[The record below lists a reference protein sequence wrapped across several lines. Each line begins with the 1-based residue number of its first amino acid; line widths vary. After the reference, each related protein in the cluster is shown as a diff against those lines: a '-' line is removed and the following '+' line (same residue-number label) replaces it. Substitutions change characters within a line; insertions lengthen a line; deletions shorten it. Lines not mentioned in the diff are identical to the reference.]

1 MGSVFGKGGKDY
13 VSGYRYFFS
22 VLAGICRGPVDEIYL
37 IKSDGKV
44 FWDGTNI
51 RPGTFLPGQAN
62 ATDPVRPPD
71 TDTVASA
78 GYPGGPMTDNTETII
93 WQPQLYGGDKG
104 EGGID
109 GMMWLYMG
117 AKDQIVAAG
126 DYIHEVMAPM
136 LLSAFRGV
144 VTVFYDGQVTAN
156 NPYPKAW
163 NYRVRRALKGWD
175 GPVWYPEAA
184 IIALTD
190 PAIPTYSG
198 GVDYAFTSTN
208 FYSGN
213 TELEGGEST
222 GSSQVATSSW
232 SNGQRTVSTYTA
244 TGGTTSQ
251 VVVPLQYNQI
261 KAMNPAHIIYECV
274 TNRDWGRGLDR
285 ALVDHVSFADAANI
299 LYGEHFGLCI
309 KWSRTEDVDAF
320 IQIVLDH
327 IGGAVYTNRVSG
339 LLCLRLLRGGYDVS
353 SLSVFDYNS
362 GLIEIGNIET
372 AAQGVTANEVVVRYH
387 SPVIDADKE
396 ARQQNIAVID
406 QLGCVFSVSV
416 QYPGIPTS
424 DLALRVAQR
433 DLKIASA
440 GWKKVEFKLDR
451 RAYRLHPGD
460 VIVLNA
466 PDRGL
471 ANMIVR
477 VATVEDSVMTDGTI
491 SVVGSQD
498 IYGLPLASALFQQ
511 PQGAEYFEPNRLP
524 GLVQNYYA
532 NDTTW
537 RDQKK
542 ARGDETPDYYDH
554 TLFNGPGYMIYVA
567 APPTA
572 SSLNFSIQTW
582 SAPGSS
588 AIIPPFETTGTSRF
602 CLLSKLDKDIGVYD
616 TVFTITGR
624 IQPSTVAVG
633 RCLLI
638 TRFIGNHEFMRID
651 AISRNPTTGKVTLTV
666 ARGCIDTPAIPHKAG
681 DQVWDYDGASIDA
694 EEFPYGYLVAIR
706 ALVHTSLGDGAPN
719 GAYYTSVF
727 GRAARPYHGADFR
740 LNGYP
745 RDATPNLTG
754 DLTFTWK
761 HRNRITQSD
770 QLVGELESEVAPE
783 PNTYYGVFLMR
794 ETGPGNWF
802 ISGVDNIYGAPSVS
816 FRIGHTGTASN
827 TITIPADVLA
837 RTGWTGNT
845 LTALLQTYRFN
856 PTESGIQGIPIS
868 DFGNEP
874 RIVFY
879 YGAADVVPS
888 DAEGFNYEFD
898 LNFGS

>member
-1 MGSVFGKGGKDY
+1 
-13 VSGYRYFFS
+13 
-22 VLAGICRGPVDEIYL
+22 
-37 IKSDGKV
+37 
-44 FWDGTNI
+44 
-51 RPGTFLPGQAN
+51 
-62 ATDPVRPPD
+62 
-71 TDTVASA
+71 
-78 GYPGGPMTDNTETII
+78 
-93 WQPQLYGGDKG
+93 
-104 EGGID
+104 
-109 GMMWLYMG
+109 
-117 AKDQIVAAG
+117 
-126 DYIHEVMAPM
+126 
-136 LLSAFRGV
+136 
-144 VTVFYDGQVTAN
+144 
-156 NPYPKAW
+156 
-163 NYRVRRALKGWD
+163 
-175 GPVWYPEAA
+175 
-184 IIALTD
+184 LTD
-190 PAIPTYSG
+190 PAIPTYSENP
-198 GVDYAFTSTN
+198 DYSLTQTTY
-208 FYSGN
+208 YSGN

-222 GSSQVATSSW
+222 GSNQFATSSW
-232 SNGQRTVSTYTA
+232 SNGQRTVSTYNA
-244 TGGTTSQ
+244 VGGTTSQ
-251 VVVPLQYNQI
+251 IVVPLQYNQI

-299 LYGEHFGLCI
+299 LYDEHFGLCI

-327 IGGAVYTNRVSG
+327 IGGVVYTNRVSG
-339 LLCLRLLRGGYDVS
+339 LLCLRLLRGGYDRIVA
-353 SLSVFDYNS
+353 LSVFDYNT

-372 AAQGVTANEVVVRYH
+372 AAQGVTANEIVVRYH

-406 QLGCVFSVSV
+406 QLGCVFSVTV

-466 PDRGL
+466 PDRGM

-498 IYGLPLASALFQQ
+498 IYGLPLASALFKQ

-524 GLVQNYYA
+524 GLVQDYYA

-554 TLFNGPGYMIYVA
+554 TLWNGPGYMIYVA

-572 SSLNFSIQTW
+572 SSLNFGVQTMYAERLSGGTGAWRVFPNGSILSDW
-582 SAPGSS
+582 
-588 AIIPPFETTGTSRF
+588 ETSGHQPVLS
-602 CLLSKLDKDIGVYD
+602 LSKLDRDIGVYD

-633 RCLLI
+633 RCILI
-638 TRFIGNHEFMRID
+638 TRFIGDHEFMRID

-666 ARGCIDTPAIPHKAG
+666 ARGCVDTPAIPHKAG
-681 DQVWDYDGASIDA
+681 DQVWDYDGATVDLQ
-694 EEFPYGYLVAIR
+694 EFSYNSLVGIR
-706 ALVHTSLGDGAPN
+706 AVVHTSLGDGAPN
-719 GAYYTSVF
+719 GGYYTSVF

-745 RDATPNLTG
+745 RDATPTLWRSDVHVEAPQPDHAVRSVGRRARVRGCTG
-754 DLTFTWK
+754 AEHLLRRVHYARKRSW
-761 HRNRITQSD
+761 R
-770 QLVGELESEVAPE
+770 LVS
-783 PNTYYGVFLMR
+783 
-794 ETGPGNWF
+794 NW
-802 ISGVDNIYGAPSVS
+802 I
-816 FRIGHTGTASN
+816 R
-827 TITIPADVLA
+827 
-837 RTGWTGNT
+837 R
-845 LTALLQTYRFN
+845 
-856 PTESGIQGIPIS
+856 
-868 DFGNEP
+868 
-874 RIVFY
+874 
-879 YGAADVVPS
+879 
-888 DAEGFNYEFD
+888 AEC
-898 LNFGS
+898 